1 MLNLSTNLGVTSSSG
16 GGGGGSGGLS
26 VPPGAAAG
34 SPPWKEHHV
43 NEICVA
49 PADLGDAVTSL
60 LHTILFTRAPGP
72 VRPSEATCHA
82 FPNITYS
89 LCAVGDVSRKVEH
102 AVKSFEE
109 SIVAAAAMGPPMP
122 YGHQGSGYYSQTQQ
136 PATNH
141 YGGRRRGSGSDA
153 LGIPSGG
160 SASGC
165 LVVTFFERKVKK
177 ALFGLMSNEEKVLFE
192 KWVVPVTVVAP
203 ASAYDTESLSADAEH
218 ALQNAL
224 LHILSAVQT
233 IDHIPNAMYD
243 FEITSFG
250 SMEAMHSDGA
260 YALGLQGSGS
270 VRLMA

>member
-1 MLNLSTNLGVTSSSG
+1 MNSNGATSGGSSG
-16 GGGGGSGGLS
+16 LS
-26 VPPGAAAG
+26 ASPGAATGAG
-34 SPPWKEHHV
+34 PPPWKEHHV

-72 VRPSEATCHA
+72 VRPSEATCHV

-109 SIVAAAAMGPPMP
+109 SIVASAAMGPPMP
-122 YGHQGSGYYSQTQQ
+122 YGHQSSGYYGQTQQ
-136 PATNH
+136 PTMSH
-141 YGGRRRGSGSDA
+141 YGDRRRGSGGDS

-250 SMEAMHSDGA
+250 SMEAMHNDGA
-260 YALGLQGSGS
+260 YALGFQGSGS
-270 VRLMA
+270 VRLMT